1 MGKSELDEKA
11 EFERA
16 VGLDSGVRSDHF
28 FAVLFKILG
37 FLVCIPLI
45 LGLSFGFA
53 YQIVGQKRSIV
64 DAFGG
69 GVLTYL
75 LVHVF
80 VIKFS
85 ILRKIAQQ
93 VISVL
98 FSFFTPLK
106 RLLSLAVP
114 FYTALF
120 FLAYCILKY
129 LVKYDI
135 ALEHIVFLLSFG
147 SIMHLVHVAMTLEE
161 NTDSARANYFFCL
174 GLVYIAVLLILGACF
189 NGVLKSFSIADVMQ
203 YGYKF
208 FTRTY
213 SAIWNQLFVLR

>member
-16 VGLDSGVRSDHF
+16 VGLDSSVRSDHF

-45 LGLSFGFA
+45 MGLSLGFA
-53 YQIVGQKRSIV
+53 YQLVAQKRSVV

-69 GVLTYL
+69 GVLTYV
-75 LVHVF
+75 LVHIF

-85 ILRKIAQQ
+85 MLRKISQQ
-93 VISVL
+93 AIGAM
-98 FSFFTPLK
+98 FGFFTPLK

-114 FYTALF
+114 FYTVLF
-120 FLAYCILKY
+120 FLMYCILKY

-135 ALEHIVFLLSFG
+135 VLEHIVFLLSFG

-161 NTDSARANYFFCL
+161 NTDSVRANYFFCL
-174 GLVYIAVLLILGACF
+174 GLVFIAVLLILGACF

-203 YGYKF
+203 YGYQF
-208 FTRTY
+208 FIRTY
-213 SAIWNQLFVLR
+213 SAIWHQLFVLR